1 MTPEPDRASAGP
13 PPARAPDGRRPEG
26 VAPGFAATAPL
37 TVPPDP
43 AATWT
48 AVVAADRAYYDSVQA
63 ADDAEGGQILFP
75 DQYPERRFR
84 LAGTEVRIGRRSV
97 SRRIEP
103 EIDLAGPT
111 LDPGVSRLHAVLTA
125 GPDGTWTV
133 TDAGSDNGI
142 RVNGRDVPPDEA
154 VPLRHGDRI
163 HLGAWTVITIT
174 RG

>member
-1 MTPEPDRASAGP
+1 MRPADHGPQCDRGP
-13 PPARAPDGRRPEG
+13 RPSS
-26 VAPGFAATAPL
+26 
-37 TVPPDP
+37 
-43 AATWT
+43 
-48 AVVAADRAYYDSVQA
+48 RC
-63 ADDAEGGQILFP
+63 
-75 DQYPERRFR
+75 
-84 LAGTEVRIGRRSV
+84 RSV
-97 SRRIEP
+97 SRNIEP

-163 HLGAWTVITIT
+163 HLGAWTLITVSTADSHQI
-174 RG
+174 